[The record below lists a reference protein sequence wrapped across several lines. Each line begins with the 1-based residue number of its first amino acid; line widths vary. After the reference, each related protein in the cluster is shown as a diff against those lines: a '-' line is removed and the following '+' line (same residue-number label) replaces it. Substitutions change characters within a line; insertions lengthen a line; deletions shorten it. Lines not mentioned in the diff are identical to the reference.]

1 MYASHLEVSVV
12 LEVQGNRSHLQKDFV
27 VGKIRSRRH
36 VRYPLRK
43 VRTRFNVSITSEVC
57 TVENVTYE
65 IGQRAEAAVLN
76 QTPLAVSA
84 HERSVSLVQKI
95 ALERKEGGIAVLRFL
110 LARST
115 ADQSNVHMLVP
126 SLVARSL
133 SFLQ

>member
-1 MYASHLEVSVV
+1 MYVTHLEVSVV
-12 LEVQGNRSHLQKDFV
+12 LDVQGNRSHLQKDFAA
-27 VGKIRSRRH
+27 GKIRSRRH
-36 VRYPLRK
+36 IRYLLRK

-57 TVENVTYE
+57 VVENVTYE
-65 IGQRAEAAVLN
+65 IGQQAEAAVLN
-76 QTPLAVSA
+76 QTPLAASA
-84 HERSVSLVQKI
+84 HERSVSLVQKLT
-95 ALERKEGGIAVLRFL
+95 LERKEDGRAVLRFL